1 MLLFM
6 LHGLLGALLA
16 VVVWSKSARDLYS
29 YDAVRSYIIGALAG
43 YIYYYLYS
51 EYSFPNAVMS
61 IIAGYFGKDFIE
73 ALLDKFKHKLI
84 YK

>member
-1 MLLFM
+1 VLLFM